1 MNASP
6 PDDPQQTAITIGELD
21 RYLLAEGTHQRP
33 YTQFGAHLCQHN
45 GVDGVRFAV
54 WAPNARAVA
63 VVGSFNHWDGSKHA
77 MQLLPDCGIW
87 ELFIAQVANG
97 DLYKYEILGVQGEL
111 LQKADPYA
119 LQAELRPRTASI
131 VAPMPLPTA
140 GGVSTRRAANA
151 SNAPVSI
158 YEVHPG
164 SWRRNGP
171 HGEDWLSYRE
181 LAEQLIPYVKS
192 MGFTHIEFMPLHEHP
207 FDGSWGYQ
215 PTGLYAATARY
226 GKPEEFRQ
234 FVETAHEAGIGVLL
248 DWVPGH
254 FPVDAHGLAQFDGSH
269 LYEHADPREGWHQD
283 WQTLIYNFG
292 RNEVRNFL
300 VGNALFWIE
309 RYGVDG
315 LRVDAVASMLYR
327 DYSRKQGEWVPNQYG
342 GRENLEAIAF
352 LRQMNQRINQ
362 VCPGAITLAEESTSF
377 PKVSHPENEGG
388 LGFAYKWNM
397 GWMHDT
403 LQYMQQDPLARKYHH
418 DKMSFGMV
426 YAFSEHFVLPL
437 SHDEVVHGKGSLL
450 GKMPGDDWQR
460 FANLRAY
467 FGFMWGHPG
476 KKLLFMGGEFA
487 QEREWRFEHSLD
499 WHLLDDARHLGVQR
513 LVRDLNAVYQSY
525 PALHRLDC
533 AAQGFRWLIIDDRD
547 NSVFAFARMD
557 GAGQVIII
565 ISNFTPLPRPDYHVG
580 VPERGNYRELINTD
594 AAMYGGSGM
603 ALAPD
608 GVASTQN
615 HAAHDFQQSLCLHLP
630 PLASV
635 MLLWQ
640 GHAA

>member
-1 MNASP
+1 MNTSP
-6 PDDPQQTAITIGELD
+6 PLGDLD

-33 YTQFGAHLCQHN
+33 YTQLGAHLCQR
-45 GVDGVRFAV
+45 DGVNGARFAV

-77 MQLLPDCGIW
+77 MHLHRDCGIW
-87 ELFIAQVANG
+87 ELFIPQVTSG
-97 DLYKYEILGVQGEL
+97 DLYKYEILSVQGEL

-119 LQAELRPRTASI
+119 FAAELRPRTASV
-131 VAPMPLPTA
+131 VASMPLPA
-140 GGVSTRRAANA
+140 ASGVSTRRAANA

-164 SWRRNGP
+164 SWRRNGA

-234 FVETAHEAGIGVLL
+234 FVEAAHEAGIGVLL

-300 VGNALFWIE
+300 VGNALFWVE

-342 GRENLEAIAF
+342 GRENLEAIGF
-352 LRQMNQRINQ
+352 LRQMNQRISEA
-362 VCPGAITLAEESTSF
+362 CPGAITLAEESTSF

-388 LGFAYKWNM
+388 LGFSYKWNM

-403 LQYMQQDPLARKYHH
+403 LQYMQQDPLHRKHHH
-418 DKMSFGMV
+418 DKMTFGMV
-426 YAFSEHFVLPL
+426 YAFSEQFVLPL

-499 WHLLDDARHLGVQR
+499 WHLLDDARHQGVQR
-513 LVRDLNAVYQSY
+513 LVRDLNAVYQAY
-525 PALHRLDC
+525 PALHHLDC
-533 AAQGFRWLIIDDRD
+533 APEGFRWLIIDDRD

-557 GAGQVIII
+557 GAGQIMVV
-565 ISNFTPLPRPDYHVG
+565 ISNFTPLPRPDYRVG
-580 VPERGNYRELINTD
+580 VPAAGSWRELINTD
-594 AAMYGGSGM
+594 AAIYGGSGVTV
-603 ALAPD
+603 APH
-608 GVASTQN
+608 GVASTQD
-615 HAAHDFQQSLCLHLP
+615 HAAHDLPQSLCLHLP